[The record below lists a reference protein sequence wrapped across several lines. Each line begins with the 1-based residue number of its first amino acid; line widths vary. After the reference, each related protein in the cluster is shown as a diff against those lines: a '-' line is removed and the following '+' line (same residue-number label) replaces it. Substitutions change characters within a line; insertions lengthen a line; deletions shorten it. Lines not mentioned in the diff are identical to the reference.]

1 MYCLSLVDTYRICFI
16 LLAAGYS
23 NASSVLPGT
32 TRSGKFDPICS
43 QPIPYPGNPELE
55 LELELHSASER
66 MLTLFLALESPSPGY
81 RKRRMLLIFRDRLSY
96 LIEWERGKDMRHIY
110 LPAV

>member
-1 MYCLSLVDTYRICFI
+1 MFYSFGGWI
-16 LLAAGYS
+16 LKRELCAAGY
-23 NASSVLPGT
+23 NQIT
-32 TRSGKFDPICS
+32 IGKFDPICS